1 MNLMLHLKVI
11 FSVHFKEKLNTCNK
25 MTNHAFDARVS
36 AIEST
41 PEGSSESSPK
51 SECTSRTIEEASR
64 MHLTICVKMYSKLP

>member
-1 MNLMLHLKVI
+1 
-11 FSVHFKEKLNTCNK
+11 